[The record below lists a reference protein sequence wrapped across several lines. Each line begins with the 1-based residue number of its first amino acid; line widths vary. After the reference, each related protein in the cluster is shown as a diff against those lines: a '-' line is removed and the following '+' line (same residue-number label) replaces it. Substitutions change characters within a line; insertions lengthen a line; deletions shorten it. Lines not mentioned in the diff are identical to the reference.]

1 VPPYVQQREETSG
14 FDGIGSGEEIRG
26 KNVSGV
32 AVWVIFVKLLL
43 WEFGKSRV
51 RADFGMN

>member
-43 WEFGKSRV
+43 WEFEKSGV